1 VSVETVGE
9 FIGIVFA
16 PVALIASGVALGV
29 LILLSL
35 LDQIVNLFE

>member
-1 VSVETVGE
+1 MSIGTIGE
-9 FIGIVFA
+9 FIGVVFA